1 MLSKFGIQATNEVT
15 VIISKERFETYISP
29 LMKNEENV
37 KLSTRPKEGDL
48 IYFPLGDRL
57 FEIKYVEHEKPFY
70 QLKNTYVYELRCEL
84 FRYEDEVIDTGVDEI
99 DDTLEAV
106 EGADGE
112 DVLIGSG
119 GTQKLTL
126 AGTAVQATAIT
137 GFVNGGIQYISLSN
151 RGNSYTY
158 APRVAISS
166 APSGGVTGIAT
177 ANLLGGITVCSG
189 AADINNSK
197 KRVVQSIN
205 PVSYTHLTLPTIYS
219 V

>member
-1 MLSKFGIQATNEVT
+1 MSDIIILSV
-15 VIISKERFETYISP
+15 
-29 LMKNEENV
+29 
-37 KLSTRPKEGDL
+37 
-48 IYFPLGDRL
+48 GDRL

-126 AGTAVQATAIT
+126 AGVSVQATAVT
-137 GFVNGGIQYISLSN
+137 GVINGGYVFDIQFRPGTTFSRYIFFFNNNGSIS
-151 RGNSYTY
+151 NSY
-158 APRVAISS
+158 RIQ
-166 APSGGVTGIAT
+166 GGK
-177 ANLLGGITVCSG
+177 
-189 AADINNSK
+189 NSK
-197 KRVVQSIN
+197 KTKKTKKTKNVRKHRGIIQTGGNKGNFAVLFLISKI
-205 PVSYTHLTLPTIYS
+205 
-219 V
+219 